1 MSSQLQIHLRVTE
14 KKQTYY
20 TSYGTSRN
28 VVQSKGWWFGP
39 FFFGWEKKRNAHKTL
54 VEKIIE
60 KRPVKIR
67 RNTRKIMSDMTKN

>member
-1 MSSQLQIHLRVTE
+1 MRPTVSSQLQIHLRVTE

-39 FFFGWEKKRNAHKTL
+39 FFSDGRKKEML
-54 VEKIIE
+54 
-60 KRPVKIR
+60 
-67 RNTRKIMSDMTKN
+67 TKHW